1 MAEEVKGLLFT
12 VTTKMEMED
21 LRKFFS
27 IATFQRSPYVMPMLV
42 AIAFI
47 AAVFS
52 WRVCGFDGY
61 LSLVLLWLFFGAAAV
76 GAVLFQVE
84 RKNKKLLDSDLAA
97 AYQRPLTLNFYADEM
112 IVPGREAGSY
122 SRQSYDDLHQV
133 LAAREYLILFYKA
146 NLAGV
151 IRKADAADPA
161 GLEEFLRQKVGK
173 RFRRIR

>member
-1 MAEEVKGLLFT
+1 MAEEAKGLLFT

-61 LSLVLLWLFFGAAAV
+61 LSLVLLWLFVGAAAV

-84 RKNKKLLDSDLAA
+84 RKNS
-97 AYQRPLTLNFYADEM
+97 RFLN
-112 IVPGREAGSY
+112 R
-122 SRQSYDDLHQV
+122 
-133 LAAREYLILFYKA
+133 
-146 NLAGV
+146 N
-151 IRKADAADPA
+151 
-161 GLEEFLRQKVGK
+161 
-173 RFRRIR
+173 